1 MSLKDRILMRMF
13 GRPQG
18 LAGRL
23 GGLILARGNRPLAE
37 EFVAFLDVQP
47 TDRILEIGFGP
58 GVAIE
63 LLAKAAPGVR
73 VAGIDV
79 SQEMVEQ
86 ARARNAAAI
95 RAGAVDLRHGTVERM
110 PFEDEAFDLALAI
123 NSMQVWPDVD
133 AGLREIRRVLRP
145 GGRLAI
151 LEITQPRGLLRP
163 FFALWFDRVVP
174 LLGRLLPGGRAYTYL
189 PASVRRFPGAE
200 DLAALLERL
209 GFEQVR
215 FRLLGATIV
224 ALHTGIVSGDS
235 TRGSGER
242 TR

>member
-86 ARARNAAAI
+86 ARARNAVAI

-123 NSMQVWPDVD
+123 NSMQVWPDRV

-145 GGRLAI
+145 DARVALAF
-151 LEITQPRGLLRP
+151 TPRSGQPRAG
-163 FFALWFDRVVP
+163 V
-174 LLGRLLPGGRAYTYL
+174 TE
-189 PASVRRFPGAE
+189 S
-200 DLAALLERL
+200 LESA
-209 GFEQVR
+209 GFEDASLAELR
-215 FRLLGATIV
+215 GGFC
-224 ALHTGIVSGDS
+224 ALAHKP
-235 TRGSGER
+235 R
-242 TR
+242 

>member
-123 NSMQVWPDVD
+123 NSMQVWPDRV

-145 GGRLAI
+145 GARVALAF
-151 LEITQPRGLLRP
+151 TPRSGQPRAG
-163 FFALWFDRVVP
+163 V
-174 LLGRLLPGGRAYTYL
+174 TE
-189 PASVRRFPGAE
+189 S
-200 DLAALLERL
+200 LESA
-209 GFEQVR
+209 GFEDASLAQLR
-215 FRLLGATIV
+215 GGFC
-224 ALHTGIVSGDS
+224 ALAHKP
-235 TRGSGER
+235 R
-242 TR
+242 

>member
-1 MSLKDRILMRMF
+1 MSLKDGILMRMF

-79 SQEMVEQ
+79 SHEMVEQ
-86 ARARNAAAI
+86 ARARNAVAI

-123 NSMQVWPDVD
+123 NSMQVWPDRV

-145 GGRLAI
+145 GTRVALAF
-151 LEITQPRGLLRP
+151 TPRSGQPRAG
-163 FFALWFDRVVP
+163 V
-174 LLGRLLPGGRAYTYL
+174 TE
-189 PASVRRFPGAE
+189 S
-200 DLAALLERL
+200 LESA
-209 GFEQVR
+209 GFEDASLAELR
-215 FRLLGATIV
+215 GGFC
-224 ALHTGIVSGDS
+224 ALAHKP
-235 TRGSGER
+235 R
-242 TR
+242 

>member
-63 LLAKAAPGVR
+63 LLAKAAPGAR

-86 ARARNAAAI
+86 ARAHNAAAI

-123 NSMQVWPDVD
+123 NSMQVWPDRV

-145 GGRLAI
+145 GARVALAF
-151 LEITQPRGLLRP
+151 TPRSGQPRAG
-163 FFALWFDRVVP
+163 V
-174 LLGRLLPGGRAYTYL
+174 TE
-189 PASVRRFPGAE
+189 S
-200 DLAALLERL
+200 LESA
-209 GFEQVR
+209 GFEDASLAELR
-215 FRLLGATIV
+215 GGFC
-224 ALHTGIVSGDS
+224 ALAHKP
-235 TRGSGER
+235 R
-242 TR
+242 

>member
-95 RAGAVDLRHGTVERM
+95 RAGAVDLQHGTVERM

-123 NSMQVWPDVD
+123 NSMQVWPDRV

-145 GGRLAI
+145 GARVALAF
-151 LEITQPRGLLRP
+151 TPRSGQPRAG
-163 FFALWFDRVVP
+163 V
-174 LLGRLLPGGRAYTYL
+174 TE
-189 PASVRRFPGAE
+189 S
-200 DLAALLERL
+200 LESA
-209 GFEQVR
+209 GFEDASLAELR
-215 FRLLGATIV
+215 GGFC
-224 ALHTGIVSGDS
+224 ALAHKP
-235 TRGSGER
+235 R
-242 TR
+242 

>member
-86 ARARNAAAI
+86 ARARNAVAI

-110 PFEDEAFDLALAI
+110 TFEDEAFDLALAI
-123 NSMQVWPDVD
+123 NSMQVWPDRV

-145 GGRLAI
+145 GGRVALAF
-151 LEITQPRGLLRP
+151 TPRSGQPRAG
-163 FFALWFDRVVP
+163 
-174 LLGRLLPGGRAYTYL
+174 
-189 PASVRRFPGAE
+189 VREMLDSA
-200 DLAALLERL
+200 
-209 GFEQVR
+209 GFEDP
-215 FRLLGATIV
+215 RLAKL
-224 ALHTGIVSGDS
+224 
-235 TRGSGER
+235 RGGFCAFAR
-242 TR
+242 KPR